1 MIKRRRRSR
10 KKKQGEIAA
19 RNRGCWRGVVF
30 SLPPRM
36 EDPMCWEMDYYWF
49 AEQQKAQEKEQ
60 KKDREKQ
67 QQAQRAVAIDKL
79 LSEANQQAEKPGEA
93 APTKETAPAK

>member
-1 MIKRRRRSR
+1 
-10 KKKQGEIAA
+10 
-19 RNRGCWRGVVF
+19 
-30 SLPPRM
+30 
-36 EDPMCWEMDYYWF
+36 MCWEMDYHWF

-79 LSEANQQAEKPGEA
+79 LSEANQEAEKPGEA
-93 APTKETAPAK
+93 APAKAIVSAK